1 MIFSNLVKSNAGALA
16 AIWAP
21 IVLVSY
27 IMISSSVS
35 EASYFLLKH
44 KYLPYWILSF
54 QVYFMDAQ
62 IWYSVYCSVFGGVY
76 GILHHLG
83 EVSCF

>member
-44 KYLPYWILSF
+44 KYLPY
-54 QVYFMDAQ
+54 
-62 IWYSVYCSVFGGVY
+62 
-76 GILHHLG
+76 
-83 EVSCF
+83 